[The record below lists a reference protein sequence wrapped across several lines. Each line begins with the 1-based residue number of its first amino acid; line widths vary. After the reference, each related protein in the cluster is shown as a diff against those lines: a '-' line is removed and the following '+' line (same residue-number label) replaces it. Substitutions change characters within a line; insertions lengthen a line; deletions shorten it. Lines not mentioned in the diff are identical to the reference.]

1 MIFKLS
7 IKNYAL
13 IDEVQ
18 INFESGFTVM
28 TGETGAGKSIV
39 LGALT
44 LLLGKRADLAQI
56 KDKNKKC
63 IVEAEFLLNDSNL
76 KWLFKENNL
85 DYDQHTIIR
94 RELLP
99 SGKSR
104 AFINDTPVTLQ
115 QMQVL
120 APYIIDIH
128 NQYDTLALFSETYQL
143 HVIDIL
149 ANTESLLISYT
160 QQLKEYNEAKETLA
174 QLNYKKE
181 TFLKDLDYH
190 TFLYNELE
198 EANLSKIQQQNL
210 EEEYET
216 LNNTK
221 KIQETLL
228 HIETIFN
235 EENRGTIE
243 TLKEARNIL
252 NTLSSYSETYQQ
264 LLQRLESLIIELED
278 INDTIHTIKENT
290 IENPEELFRINN
302 LLETIHQLKQKHR
315 TNTIEELIEIKN
327 QLSLKI
333 NNTLTIE
340 DRISEYEKKVLQL
353 NNLLSKTAATLH
365 KKRTEALPIFKE
377 KLEFFIK
384 DLGLEQ
390 AKFKFEL
397 NQSKTYLN
405 NGTDTLKML
414 FTANKGMNFGTLK
427 KNASGGELSRI
438 MLAVKAIMA
447 QYKKLPTLIFD
458 EIDTGISGEIANKMG
473 KILLQMSTS
482 MQLISITHLPQIAGK
497 GNHHIKIYK
506 EEKGNQTLT
515 LLKKLNPQERV
526 QEISEMIGGKKIS
539 NAVIMHAKQLL
550 N

>member
-1 MIFKLS
+1 
-7 IKNYAL
+7 
-13 IDEVQ
+13 
-18 INFESGFTVM
+18 M

-198 EANLSKIQQQNL
+198 EANLSKIQQENL

-228 HIETIFN
+228 HVETIFN

-243 TLKEARNIL
+243 TLKEARNTL

-315 TNTIEELIEIKN
+315 TNSIEELIEIKN

-340 DRISEYEKKVLQL
+340 DRISEYEQKVLQL

-414 FTANKGMNFGTLK
+414 FTANKGMNFGTLI

>member
-198 EANLSKIQQQNL
+198 EANLSKIQQENL

-228 HIETIFN
+228 HVETIFN

-243 TLKEARNIL
+243 TLKEARNTL

-315 TNTIEELIEIKN
+315 TNSIEELIEIKN

-340 DRISEYEKKVLQL
+340 DRISEYEQKVLQL

-414 FTANKGMNFGTLK
+414 FTANKGMNFGTLI